1 MGIRNKGKGGGGG
14 NTGGLYVETGWGPT
28 LFQAPFDKRI
38 LSIPDFTDS
47 LPVQAGRIVVQ
58 PGNRVSYGDA
68 DNLGLRF
75 LYNPSE
81 IAINYSPDMEY
92 APPPASTVD
101 ANARGNFMG
110 ATGSLSFSILF
121 DRTYE
126 TWNQSLNPGQ
136 NPGGY
141 DVQQYGCYVDV
152 RQLYLMFGMLMQ
164 STKQSGGSGQTAG
177 SHGAGGQQG
186 AVGQNPLRVDN
197 YELQTSPMIPT
208 PIQVYFGDKKSLTFY
223 GRCTGFNVTYTH
235 FTRAMTP
242 NRCVVN
248 LSMESLIKK
257 QAIRKNS
264 EDRGG
269 NSDAESKADSAQPTT
284 ATVAPS
290 ASHGANPNATP

>member
-1 MGIRNKGKGGGGG
+1 MPSKKGGGGG
-14 NTGGLYVETGWGPT
+14 GGLYTETGWGPT

-47 LPVQAGRIVVQ
+47 KPVQAGRIVVQ
-58 PGNRVSYGDA
+58 PGNKVTYGDA

-81 IAINYSPDMEY
+81 IAVNYSPDMEY

-101 ANARGNFMG
+101 PNARGNFMG
-110 ATGSLSFSILF
+110 ATGSLSFAILF

-164 STKQSGGSGQTAG
+164 STKGSGGSGQTAG
-177 SHGAGGQQG
+177 SHGTVGHEG

-257 QAIRKNS
+257 SAIKGKNGGGGGGGGS
-264 EDRGG
+264 EDATSDTNTTGSSTGGTSVGRGG
-269 NSDAESKADSAQPTT
+269 GVGPSTT
-284 ATVAPS
+284 P
-290 ASHGANPNATP
+290 